1 MSIILSSKD
10 KEIEELKEENN
21 QLLEE
26 IIAQNDE
33 IQFQNR
39 ELYK

>member
-1 MSIILSSKD
+1 MGIILSSKD